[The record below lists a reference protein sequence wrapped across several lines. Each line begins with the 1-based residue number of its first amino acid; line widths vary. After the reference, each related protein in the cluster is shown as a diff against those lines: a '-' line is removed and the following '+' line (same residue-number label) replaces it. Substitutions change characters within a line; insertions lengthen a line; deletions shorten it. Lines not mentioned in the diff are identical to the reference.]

1 MYTHGGSVAVV
12 VDVVVVVVS
21 VVLVKVVVVDVFVVV
36 VGKVVEVVV
45 LDVLGTSGEVAVL
58 AVSFTGVSYFSSIH
72 VVEASE
78 SWNGSSPGF
87 LVMWIGRM
95 DSSVVVMLVVA
106 TSSLQQRASNDDAA
120 LCPQLKEAASE
131 TWTTHPSEL
140 DIQAAKDPRRCV
152 SLNFGQETS
161 T

>member
-1 MYTHGGSVAVV
+1 MV

-36 VGKVVEVVV
+36 VGKVVEVFVELVV
-45 LDVLGTSGEVAVL
+45 LDVLRTSGEVAVL

-72 VVEASE
+72 VVETSE

-87 LVMWIGRM
+87 WVMWIGRM

-106 TSSLQQRASNDDAA
+106 TCLLHYREHSEKRRSTT
-120 LCPQLKEAASE
+120 EAAINK
-131 TWTTHPSEL
+131 HM
-140 DIQAAKDPRRCV
+140 
-152 SLNFGQETS
+152 
-161 T
+161 